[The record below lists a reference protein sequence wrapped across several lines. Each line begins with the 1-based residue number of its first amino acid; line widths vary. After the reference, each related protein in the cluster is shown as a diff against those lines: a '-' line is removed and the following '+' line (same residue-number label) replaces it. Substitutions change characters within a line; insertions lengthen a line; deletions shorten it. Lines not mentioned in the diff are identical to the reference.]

1 VSNHLSVDKVQSI
14 LQLHQQGWSQR
25 RIASA
30 LGVDRKAVRRHLRIS
45 EAEEQTQLSSKGT
58 TAPTGSSEPKGR
70 QSAST
75 CASFR
80 TVIEQML
87 GQGLSAQ
94 RIYQD
99 LRSDHGYDGSY
110 YSVRRFVQS
119 LRQADPQAFRRLEV
133 EPGSEMQV
141 DFGTAHRSSI
151 PVASDERRTSCA
163 SS

>member
-1 VSNHLSVDKVQSI
+1 MSNHLSVDKVQSI

-45 EAEEQTQLSSKGT
+45 EAEEQPQIPSKGT
-58 TAPTGSSEPKGR
+58 RAPTGSSEPKGC

-75 CASFR
+75 CAPFR

-99 LRSDHGYDGSY
+99 LRNDQGYDGSY
-110 YSVRRFVQS
+110 YSVRRVVQS
-119 LRQADPQAFRRLEV
+119 LRQADRTRSMMRIGRFWRHAGGARRPRVAVRRL
-133 EPGSEMQV
+133 
-141 DFGTAHRSSI
+141 RR
-151 PVASDERRTSCA
+151 PVASCG
-163 SS
+163 